1 MKHKRPALFDF
12 AAALYQ
18 YSLADLW
25 TIPSLSREEWTPA
38 NLQTRTSRQE
48 RTTETIFSW
57 PMKDLHQ
64 THNEIKS
71 LGSAAVCICVCVCM
85 FVCVVVHKHTTN
97 RHRVY
102 DPNKLL

>member
-1 MKHKRPALFDF
+1 MKHKRAALFDF

-71 LGSAAVCICVCVCM
+71 SGSAAVCVCVRGC
-85 FVCVVVHKHTTN
+85 T
-97 RHRVY
+97 
-102 DPNKLL
+102 